1 MKRSSL
7 MLLGLI
13 FLMISGAQGATY
25 YWTGATDLSWSTAAN
40 WSPVR
45 SVGVVTDTLIFSA
58 DSTVHDTVV
67 GGTTE
72 TVAFI
77 KVTSGTSIWFQTASG
92 KQVLSLNDSLVVEP
106 GANLSVISPTAAAD
120 TLVIYLNA
128 NARGTVDGTITFNYY
143 GTTTGP
149 RHRLDAADTLA
160 IQFNSGSSLVQNTI
174 GNIFGASAGS
184 NRVVF
189 NSGSQFIQYLGSNP
203 FGLGQPSSKVL
214 FKPGSWF
221 RFRQGG
227 TPSFSGRT
235 YANFELNYQATIT
248 GTGASPLTMDSL
260 LITDGHLNLQL
271 RHINL
276 KGAVIVYDTLY
287 FNSATTCSL
296 YLNGTTQQTMDW
308 SAANS
313 FMLGAATNVFVDN
326 PSGLLLN
333 SNFVVNCKLHL
344 TNGNIVTDANSVLL
358 TTDSTIVRGTGY
370 IQGTLWQVVN
380 SGTLVAKNYPVGND
394 AGYTPVSFNFGNVTA
409 GGGLSVTV
417 VHNTHPDA
425 SIPENTMQ
433 NYWSVSS
440 TGGFLF
446 DTCSATLN
454 YLSSDFNTG
463 FSEIIDEETMVA
475 GKRDTSVWAFPNIV
489 SRDTANNM
497 ITMDGLIGFSDFT
510 LAKNQDALIPDTIAP
525 YIVSTSP
532 ADGDSNV
539 ALDQAVLVVFSE
551 PIDTS
556 VFSGNNVPAHPMT
569 MSWNATL
576 DTLTLTP
583 DSLYEYLT
591 TYTFTVTGGADLSG
605 ILIAGLPVSFSFTT
619 REAGDTI
626 APYIIST
633 YPADSAVD
641 VPLDVNPQIVFSEPI
656 NPSSIDGFSV
666 PDIPCSLAWN
676 SAFDTL
682 TFIKDSLFEYGTTY
696 VIACTTATDT
706 AGNPLVG
713 LPFSFSFTTV
723 ANQAPAIAV
732 LQQPASTFDGTGPF
746 DITAVL
752 TDAGKKTKVGVTS
765 NQLWW
770 QASNEYTW
778 HSLAA
783 SVTSGDTCTYSIPGP
798 VAAGLVINAYV
809 EAVDDGNDTTYS
821 DMIQF
826 MILSPLAPTGLM
838 ATTGQDGTVPLSW
851 TAPAESLYYYSPTTV
866 YAFNMPANS
875 IVSTRYTPGNYPC
888 RIDQIRSSWNTA
900 YGTSDMHF
908 RIYGDD
914 GHGFPDEGNVI
925 FDTTYTPTAGTWAD
939 LLNLSANNLVITSG
953 DFHVSW
959 EILTYQYPRPRGTQ
973 DGGIQ
978 QRSLYKW
985 TDGIWYA
992 DLSGDW
998 LNRVAVSYSNYTKG
1012 VALKT
1017 AVLTN
1022 DPRFSRTNKDGLE
1035 SMADKVA
1042 KQSANLPAFDL
1053 VKSIGEY
1060 QIFRSAVSGG
1070 PYTFL
1075 NGTTGL
1081 SYDDNSVI
1089 NDSTYYYVV
1098 RTTYPWA
1105 MHADTFSAWSNEASA
1120 TPTGVEGRPGTIP
1133 NSFYLMP
1140 VSPNPVRQGAEF
1152 RFGLS
1157 QSGKTT
1163 LEIYNVLG
1171 QKVKILSDGFL
1182 SAGNHTIKWNGC
1194 DENGRKVSSG
1204 AYVYRLVTGNQTCT
1218 KRFAVIK

>member
-1 MKRSSL
+1 MTIKGGKMKRSSL
-7 MLLGLI
+7 MLWGLI

-92 KQVLSLNDSLVVEP
+92 KQIMSLNDSLVVEP

-569 MSWNATL
+569 MSWNGTL

-591 TYTFTVTGGADLSG
+591 TYTFTVTGGTDLSG
-605 ILIAGLPVSFSFTT
+605 NLIAGLPVSFSFTT
-619 REAGDTI
+619 IVGDTI
-626 APYIIST
+626 KPTITGTS
-633 YPADSAVD
+633 PANGATEVALSAVIY
-641 VPLDVNPQIVFSEPI
+641 VAFSEPM
-656 NPSSIDGFSV
+656 
-666 PDIPCSLAWN
+666 
-676 SAFDTL
+676 DTL
-682 TFIKDSLFEYGTTY
+682 SLIGDMVPSPNENPTWNATMDTLFLTHDPMALNTVYT
-696 VIACTTATDT
+696 VRIAGINDL
-706 AGNPLVG
+706 AGNPLAV
-713 LPFSFSFTTV
+713 LPDSFSFTTIVGDTVKPVISGTSPANGATEV
-723 ANQAPAIAV
+723 ALDAVIYVAFSEPMDTLSLIGSMTPSPNEEPTWNATMDTLILVHDPLTTNTTYKIVITGIYDLVGNPLAV
-732 LQQPASTFDGTGPF
+732 LPDSFSFTT
-746 DITAVL
+746 IV
-752 TDAGKKTKVGVTS
+752 
-765 NQLWW
+765 
-770 QASNEYTW
+770 
-778 HSLAA
+778 
-783 SVTSGDTCTYSIPGP
+783 GDTVKPY
-798 VAAGLVINAYV
+798 
-809 EAVDDGNDTTYS
+809 
-821 DMIQF
+821 
-826 MILSPLAPTGLM
+826 
-838 ATTGQDGTVPLSW
+838 
-851 TAPAESLYYYSPTTV
+851 
-866 YAFNMPANS
+866 
-875 IVSTRYTPGNYPC
+875 IVSTSPADGDSNVVLDADVVMIFSEPIDTLSFMGYNSPLHPMNMTWSATMDTLTLTPAIPFSYN
-888 RIDQIRSSWNTA
+888 
-900 YGTSDMHF
+900 
-908 RIYGDD
+908 
-914 GHGFPDEGNVI
+914 
-925 FDTTYTPTAGTWAD
+925 TTYTFYDTAGTD
-939 LLNLSANNLVITSG
+939 LAGNPIAGLP
-953 DFHVSW
+953 VS
-959 EILTYQYPRPRGTQ
+959 
-973 DGGIQ
+973 
-978 QRSLYKW
+978 
-985 TDGIWYA
+985 
-992 DLSGDW
+992 
-998 LNRVAVSYSNYTKG
+998 
-1012 VALKT
+1012 
-1017 AVLTN
+1017 
-1022 DPRFSRTNKDGLE
+1022 FS
-1035 SMADKVA
+1035 
-1042 KQSANLPAFDL
+1042 F
-1053 VKSIGEY
+1053 
-1060 QIFRSAVSGG
+1060 
-1070 PYTFL
+1070 
-1075 NGTTGL
+1075 TTL
-1081 SYDDNSVI
+1081 
-1089 NDSTYYYVV
+1089 
-1098 RTTYPWA
+1098 
-1105 MHADTFSAWSNEASA
+1105 
-1120 TPTGVEGRPGTIP
+1120 PTGVEGRPGTIP